1 MARGNIRTFTTDAG
15 GKPVEDWIRSLGPE
29 ERAEAI
35 LMVELLEVHGNDLAM
50 PHARYIEAG
59 VWELRAQVR
68 RVQLRIPYSHWKG
81 QTFGLLHGFA
91 KRTVTT
97 PRGDVRVA
105 LDRRAVWLAREQG
118 RESKSTGGE
127 ATS

>member
-59 VWELRAQVR
+59 VWELRPASGLVGPR
-68 RVQLRIPYSHWKG
+68 AGARIE
-81 QTFGLLHGFA
+81 
-91 KRTVTT
+91 V
-97 PRGDVRVA
+97 
-105 LDRRAVWLAREQG
+105 DRR
-118 RESKSTGGE
+118 
-127 ATS
+127 